1 LAEVKGVLS
10 KMKKELCWNQSSYF
24 LLHLLLLFALFLL
37 SEGEHGTNKVLYGG
51 RQQQEHE
58 GSGVEKQKGYYEH
71 VDLSDNSNK
80 SQTSL
85 STNSDVQLVKHD
97 QGRTQLWRTG
107 SCFSCTTLSEK
118 DQLDPGNICYNISL
132 YKQWSENNRDDPRYT
147 QKCSHE
153 QKYCQVKRVDYKVDN
168 MEGYAQWSLTRSCE
182 TECRPFCVTMGGRT
196 KVTYCTSCCRWDGS
210 TWDPRTKTLKPGPRS
225 DYCNVGNA
233 ANVRKV
239 VFTSWLATTLPIMVF
254 AILASH
260 F

>member
-1 LAEVKGVLS
+1 MILK
-10 KMKKELCWNQSSYF
+10 SSF
-24 LLHLLLLFALFLL
+24 FPTTHLLLMSGLFLL

-51 RQQQEHE
+51 RQDHE
-58 GSGVEKQKGYYEH
+58 GSGVDKQKGYYEH

-80 SQTSL
+80 SQAGI
-85 STNSDVQLVKHD
+85 STNSDVHLVKHD

-118 DQLDPGNICYNISL
+118 DQLDPENICYNISL
-132 YKQWSENNRDDPRYT
+132 YKQWRENNKDDNRYV

-210 TWDPRTKTLKPGPRS
+210 EWDPRTKTLKPGPRS
-225 DYCNVGNA
+225 DNCNVGNGA
-233 ANVRKV
+233 GQGLKI
-239 VFTSWLATTLPIMVF
+239 VFSSWSTLQPLLLLLLLLCHIATP
-254 AILASH
+254 SN
-260 F
+260 